1 MSRKSLFSLGL
12 VLVFI
17 LSGCLPASP
26 ENLSSGIAQGK
37 RVVGYYPEW
46 APKQTGYL
54 VRDIPAAKLTHINYA
69 FANVST
75 GGACQLGDPAA
86 DVQRAYTAAESVS
99 GVADPTNPKP
109 SHFNGI
115 FNQFLELKAK
125 YPFLKLFISI
135 GGYSWSGNFSN
146 AALTDASRKAFVKS
160 CLDLFFNTYPGVFDG
175 IDIDWEDPVSGGLT
189 KGRPE
194 DKHNFTLLLAE
205 LRRQLDE
212 LGTANQTHYLLTIA
226 AAAGPG
232 MDQHYERDQIAQ
244 YLDWL
249 NLMTYDLHG
258 TWEKLTNFNAALY
271 QDSNDPGDS
280 SLNVDAVVQDY
291 LGAGIP
297 AGKLVMGIPF
307 YGYNWVGV
315 GYTNNGLYQACVYPT
330 WGGSISYTKILS
342 DFLPTYKHYWNAEA
356 QVPYLYNINTAQFVS
371 YDDPQSIAAKA
382 GYARDK
388 NLGGVMIWELSQGN
402 PDLLVAIQTGFQ
414 KGGVPHTLPT
424 RDPNAVVV
432 PRAFMAQIHSI
443 SGIKVDGN
451 LDDWTGQPT
460 FTLNDASQLAYKL
473 SMNSWA
479 GPKDLSGQVWAG
491 WTPDGLYFAIKVVDD
506 IHVQQS
512 ADENLWHGD
521 YVEWQFDTQLQ
532 QDWDKK
538 SMSNDDYQ
546 IGVSA
551 GDFASV
557 NPAAYAW
564 FNGSNA
570 PGPIKIQQAQLQTP
584 DGYIL
589 EVFYPKEVFKGLT
602 LADKSVFGMN
612 VSLSDAD
619 DPNIGQ
625 KAMLSTSSTRT
636 YADPTTFGE
645 ITLIP

>member
-1 MSRKSLFSLGL
+1 MIRKGPFSLGL
-12 VLVFI
+12 ALVFI
-17 LSGCLPASP
+17 LSSCLPASQATFP
-26 ENLSSGIAQGK
+26 PDLAAGK
-37 RVVGYYPEW
+37 RVVGYFTEW
-46 APKQTGYL
+46 APAQGYL
-54 VRDIPAAKLTHINYA
+54 VSDIPADKLTHINYA
-69 FANVST
+69 FSNITTSGT
-75 GGACQLGDPAA
+75 CQLGDPAA
-86 DVQRAYTAAESVS
+86 DVQRVYSAAESVS
-99 GVADPTNPKP
+99 GVADSTDPKTFP
-109 SHFNGI
+109 FHGT
-115 FNQFLELKAK
+115 FNQLLELKAK
-125 YPFLKLFISI
+125 YPYLKVFISI

-146 AALTDASRKAFVKS
+146 AALTDASRKAFVES
-160 CLDLFFNTYPGVFDG
+160 CIDLYFNTYKGVFDG

-189 KGRPE
+189 KGRSE

-205 LRRQLDE
+205 LRRQLDD
-212 LGTANQTHYLLTIA
+212 LGSANRTHYLLTIA
-226 AAAGPG
+226 AAGGPG
-232 MDQHYERDQIAQ
+232 MDQHYERNRIAQ

-258 TWEKLTNFNAALY
+258 TWDNLTNFNAPLY

-297 AGKLVMGIPF
+297 AGKLVMGVPF

-315 GYTNNGLYQACVYPT
+315 GYNNNGLYQACVYPG
-330 WGGSISYTKILS
+330 WGGAISYTNIKS
-342 DFLPTYKHYWNAEA
+342 DYLPTYKRYWNAES

-402 PDLLVAIQTGFQ
+402 PDMLEAIQTGFQ
-414 KGGVPHTLPT
+414 KGGVPQLVPT

-432 PRAFMAQIHSI
+432 PRAFQAQIHSV

-451 LDDWTGQPT
+451 LDDWAGQPT

-473 SMNSWA
+473 SSNSWA

-491 WTPDGLYFAIKVVDD
+491 WTADGLFFAVKVVDD
-506 IHVQQS
+506 IHVQKS

-538 SMSNDDYQ
+538 SMNGDDYQ

-551 GDFASV
+551 GDYASV
-557 NPAAYAW
+557 VPAAYAW
-564 FNGSNA
+564 FNGLDA
-570 PGPIKIQQAQLQTP
+570 PGPIKIQQAQVQTP

-589 EVFYPKEVFKGLT
+589 EVFFPKDVLKGIT
-602 LADKSVFGMN
+602 LSEKAVFGMN

-625 KAMLSTSSTRT
+625 KSMLSTSSTRT

-645 ITLIP
+645 ITLIK